1 MSTVFKKITTE
12 KPCRS
17 DAMINNDKSKNNLR
31 VETNIQHKT
40 IHYGYSKKMA
50 SGFTL
55 IELVIVVVIL
65 GLLAATALPRLL
77 DVTADAEDATV
88 DGVAGGYA
96 TGVGLV
102 RAEWE
107 LEGRPVENNGTN
119 LTFVTIES
127 LQVGIDQ
134 DTGYPTGQLN
144 TDSST
149 EDDQISTLDCE
160 SIFNLIM
167 QSAPTISS
175 DWNDRPFENFRYFT
189 NVRTG
194 VGSGGNDVCYYYLT
208 QTIKNRTTEPTDN
221 LAGNGFIYDP
231 RIGQVIV
238 FSNN

>member
-1 MSTVFKKITTE
+1 MKKTNNIKPYNIATLKKI
-12 KPCRS
+12 
-17 DAMINNDKSKNNLR
+17 D
-31 VETNIQHKT
+31 
-40 IHYGYSKKMA
+40 

-65 GLLAATALPRLL
+65 GLLAAVALPRLL

-102 RAEWE
+102 RAKWE
-107 LEGRPVENNGTN
+107 LEGRPTENNGTN
-119 LTFVTIES
+119 LSFVTIES
-127 LQVGIDQ
+127 IEVGIDQ

-144 TDSST
+144 TDSSS
-149 EDDQISTLDCE
+149 EDDKMSTLDCE

-175 DWNDRPFENFRYFT
+175 DWNDRPFEDFRYFT
-189 NVRTG
+189 NVKTS

-208 QTIKNRTTEPTDN
+208 QTIKNRTIEPTDN

>member
-1 MSTVFKKITTE
+1 
-12 KPCRS
+12 
-17 DAMINNDKSKNNLR
+17 MINSNKNNNNNVR
-31 VETNIQHKT
+31 VETKMQHKT
-40 IHYGYSKKMA
+40 LQYKNAARVA

-107 LEGRPVENNGTN
+107 LEGRPKENNGTN
-119 LTFVTIES
+119 STFVTIES

-144 TDSST
+144 TDSSS
-149 EDDQISTLDCE
+149 EDDQMSTLDCE

-175 DWNDRPFENFRYFT
+175 DWNDRPFEDFRYFT

-208 QTIKNRTTEPTDN
+208 QTVKNRSTEPTNN

>member
-1 MSTVFKKITTE
+1 MNSNQTKVGLNVMHKTTE
-12 KPCRS
+12 YKPKVKG
-17 DAMINNDKSKNNLR
+17 A
-31 VETNIQHKT
+31 
-40 IHYGYSKKMA
+40 A
-50 SGFTL
+50 GFTL

-65 GLLAATALPRLL
+65 GLLAATALPRLI

-88 DGVAGGYA
+88 DGVAGGFA

-107 LEGRPVENNGTN
+107 LEGRPKENNGTN
-119 LTFVTIES
+119 STFVTLES
-127 LQVGIDQ
+127 IQVGVDQ
-134 DTGYPTGQLN
+134 DTGYPTGQLD
-144 TDSST
+144 TDGSS
-149 EDDQISTLDCE
+149 EDDQMSTLDCE

-208 QTIKNRTTEPTDN
+208 QTVKNRTTEPTDN

>member
-1 MSTVFKKITTE
+1 M
-12 KPCRS
+12 
-17 DAMINNDKSKNNLR
+17 NDKNPLVRQNKPHNTL
-31 VETNIQHKT
+31 Q
-40 IHYGYSKKMA
+40 YGHPQKML

-102 RAEWE
+102 RAKWE
-107 LEGRPVENNGTN
+107 LEGRPKANKASSK
-119 LTFVTIES
+119 TFVTIES
-127 LQVGIDQ
+127 IEVGIDQ
-134 DTGYPTGQLN
+134 NTGYPTGQLD
-144 TDSST
+144 TDNSS
-149 EDDQISTLDCE
+149 EDDQMSTLDCE

-175 DWNDRPFENFRYFT
+175 DWDERPFEDFRYFT

-194 VGSGGNDVCYYYLT
+194 EGSGGNDVCYCYLT
-208 QTIKNRTTEPTDN
+208 QTVKNLSTEPTDN

>member
-1 MSTVFKKITTE
+1 MT
-12 KPCRS
+12 
-17 DAMINNDKSKNNLR
+17 NNIKSNSNAR
-31 VETNIQHKT
+31 VETNMQLNTGHN
-40 IHYGYSKKMA
+40 GYPKKA
-50 SGFTL
+50 TSGFTL

-88 DGVAGGYA
+88 DGVAGGFA

-102 RAEWE
+102 RAQWE
-107 LEGRPVENNGTN
+107 LEGRPTENNGTN
-119 LTFVTIES
+119 STFVTIES
-127 LQVGIDQ
+127 IQVGIDQ
-134 DTGYPTGQLN
+134 DTGYPTGQLD
-144 TDSST
+144 TDSSS
-149 EDDQISTLDCE
+149 EDDQMSTLDCE

-194 VGSGGNDVCYYYLT
+194 IGSGGNDVCYYYLT
-208 QTIKNRTTEPTDN
+208 QTVKNRTTEPTDN

>member
-1 MSTVFKKITTE
+1 MT
-12 KPCRS
+12 
-17 DAMINNDKSKNNLR
+17 NNIKSNNNAR
-31 VETNIQHKT
+31 VETNMQYKT
-40 IHYGYSKKMA
+40 LDYCSTKKMA

-107 LEGRPVENNGTN
+107 LEGRPKENNGTN
-119 LTFVTIES
+119 STFVTIES

-134 DTGYPTGQLN
+134 DTGYPTGQLD

-149 EDDQISTLDCE
+149 EDNQMSTLDCE

-175 DWNDRPFENFRYFT
+175 DWNDRPFEDFRYFT

-208 QTIKNRTTEPTDN
+208 QTVKNRTTEPTDN

>member
-1 MSTVFKKITTE
+1 MS
-12 KPCRS
+12 
-17 DAMINNDKSKNNLR
+17 NNVTCNNNAR
-31 VETNIQHKT
+31 VDTNMPQKT
-40 IHYGYSKKMA
+40 AHYGNAKKVA

-88 DGVAGGYA
+88 DGVAGGFA

-102 RAEWE
+102 RAQWE
-107 LEGRPVENNGTN
+107 LEGRPIENNGTN

-127 LQVGIDQ
+127 IQVGIDQ
-134 DTGYPTGQLN
+134 DTGYPTGQLD
-144 TDSST
+144 TDSSS
-149 EDDQISTLDCE
+149 EDNQMSTLDCE

-175 DWNDRPFENFRYFT
+175 DWNDRPFENYRYFT

-208 QTIKNRTTEPTDN
+208 QTVKNRTSEPTDN

>member
-1 MSTVFKKITTE
+1 MTLTQGQPLQNTYHRRHS
-12 KPCRS
+12 
-17 DAMINNDKSKNNLR
+17 
-31 VETNIQHKT
+31 H
-40 IHYGYSKKMA
+40 

-77 DVTADAEDATV
+77 DVTKEAEDATV
-88 DGVAGGYA
+88 EGVAGGFA

-102 RAEWE
+102 RAQWE
-107 LEGRPVENNGTN
+107 IEGRPKENFSTN
-119 LTFVTIES
+119 ATFITIDGIR
-127 LQVGIDQ
+127 VGVDQ
-134 DTGYPTGQLN
+134 DTGYPTGQLD

-149 EDDQISTLDCE
+149 EDEQVSLLDCE

-175 DWNDRPFENFRYFT
+175 TWNDRPFDDFRYFT
-189 NVRTG
+189 ALSQGAGT
-194 VGSGGNDVCYYYLT
+194 GGNDICYYYLT
-208 QTIKNRTTEPTDN
+208 QTIKNRSQEPDDN
-221 LAGNGFIYDP
+221 SAGNGFIYDP

>member
-1 MSTVFKKITTE
+1 MSNKT
-12 KPCRS
+12 
-17 DAMINNDKSKNNLR
+17 R
-31 VETNIQHKT
+31 VEINMQHKVV
-40 IHYGYSKKMA
+40 HYASTKKMT

-107 LEGRPVENNGTN
+107 LEGRPKENNGTN
-119 LTFVTIES
+119 STFVTIES
-127 LQVGIDQ
+127 IQVGIDK

-144 TDSST
+144 TDSSS
-149 EDDQISTLDCE
+149 EDNQMSTLDCE

-175 DWNDRPFENFRYFT
+175 NWNQRPFEDFRYFT
-189 NVRTG
+189 NVRPG

-208 QTIKNRTTEPTDN
+208 QTVKNRITEPTDN

>member
-1 MSTVFKKITTE
+1 MTGLLKNITS
-12 KPCRS
+12 KNPCRNIPMS
-17 DAMINNDKSKNNLR
+17 NNNAR
-31 VETNIQHKT
+31 VETKMQSNT
-40 IHYGYSKKMA
+40 IRYGYTKKMA

-107 LEGRPVENNGTN
+107 LEGRPTENNGTN
-119 LTFVTIES
+119 STFVTIES
-127 LQVGIDQ
+127 IQVGIDQ
-134 DTGYPTGQLN
+134 NTGYPTGQLD
-144 TDSST
+144 TDSSS
-149 EDDQISTLDCE
+149 EDDQMSTLDCE

-167 QSAPTISS
+167 QSAPTISA

-208 QTIKNRTTEPTDN
+208 QTVKNRTTEPTDN

>member
-1 MSTVFKKITTE
+1 MNNNVNKKSSDTPSRSRTMIDAISVSTTNTRREIHKKG
-12 KPCRS
+12 RH
-17 DAMINNDKSKNNLR
+17 
-31 VETNIQHKT
+31 Q
-40 IHYGYSKKMA
+40 
-50 SGFTL
+50 GFTL

-88 DGVAGGYA
+88 DGVAGGFA

-107 LEGRPVENNGTN
+107 LEGRPKENGGTN
-119 LTFVTIES
+119 LSFVTIES
-127 LQVGIDQ
+127 IQVGIDQ
-134 DTGYPTGQLN
+134 DTGYPTGQLD
-144 TDSST
+144 TDSSS
-149 EDDQISTLDCE
+149 EDDQMSILDCE

-175 DWNDRPFENFRYFT
+175 DWNDRPFEDFRYFT

-194 VGSGGNDVCYYYLT
+194 VGSGGNEVCYYYLT
-208 QTIKNRTTEPTDN
+208 QTVKNRTTEPTDN

>member
-1 MSTVFKKITTE
+1 MT
-12 KPCRS
+12 
-17 DAMINNDKSKNNLR
+17 NNIKSNNNAR
-31 VETNIQHKT
+31 VETNMQHK
-40 IHYGYSKKMA
+40 IINYGYPKKVA

-107 LEGRPVENNGTN
+107 LEGRPTENNGAN
-119 LTFVTIES
+119 STFVTIES
-127 LQVGIDQ
+127 IQVGIDQ
-134 DTGYPTGQLN
+134 DTGYPTGQLD
-144 TDSST
+144 TDSSS
-149 EDDQISTLDCE
+149 EDDQMSTLDCE

-175 DWNDRPFENFRYFT
+175 DWNDRPFEDYRYFT

-208 QTIKNRTTEPTDN
+208 QTVKNRTSEPTDN

-238 FSNN
+238 FSNNNSRQRRVTSSE

>member
-1 MSTVFKKITTE
+1 MMDNKNKAKVE
-12 KPCRS
+12 KNTS
-17 DAMINNDKSKNNLR
+17 YKSVNYKQTAR
-31 VETNIQHKT
+31 V
-40 IHYGYSKKMA
+40 A

-88 DGVAGGYA
+88 DGVAGGFA

-102 RAEWE
+102 RAKWE
-107 LEGRPVENNGTN
+107 LEGRPKENRGTS

-127 LQVGIDQ
+127 IQIGIDKN
-134 DTGYPTGQLN
+134 TGYPTGQLD
-144 TDSST
+144 TDSSS
-149 EDDQISTLDCE
+149 EDDTVSDLDCE
-160 SIFNLIM
+160 NIFKLIM
-167 QSAPTISS
+167 QSAPAISS
-175 DWNDRPFENFRYFT
+175 KWDERPFEDYRYFT
-189 NVRTG
+189 NSKADT
-194 VGSGGNDVCYYYLT
+194 GSGGNDVCYYYLT
-208 QTIKNRTTEPTDN
+208 QTVKNIENEPTDN

>member
-1 MSTVFKKITTE
+1 MSKNSSTV
-12 KPCRS
+12 
-17 DAMINNDKSKNNLR
+17 KNIKQR
-31 VETNIQHKT
+31 VT
-40 IHYGYSKKMA
+40 IKNSHTKNQEL
-50 SGFTL
+50 GFTL

>member
-1 MSTVFKKITTE
+1 MTNNINSNNNARVDTNMPQKTT
-12 KPCRS
+12 
-17 DAMINNDKSKNNLR
+17 
-31 VETNIQHKT
+31 
-40 IHYGYSKKMA
+40 HYGYAKKVA
-50 SGFTL
+50 TGFTL

-88 DGVAGGYA
+88 DGVAGGFA

-107 LEGRPVENNGTN
+107 LEGRPIENSGTN

-127 LQVGIDQ
+127 IQVGIDQ
-134 DTGYPTGQLN
+134 NTGYPTGQLD
-144 TDSST
+144 TDSSS
-149 EDDQISTLDCE
+149 EDDQMSTLDCE

-175 DWNDRPFENFRYFT
+175 DWNDRPFENYRYFT

-208 QTIKNRTTEPTDN
+208 QTVKNRSTEPTDN

>member
-1 MSTVFKKITTE
+1 MS
-12 KPCRS
+12 
-17 DAMINNDKSKNNLR
+17 NNAR
-31 VETNIQHKT
+31 VEKNMQHKSINFRHT
-40 IHYGYSKKMA
+40 ARTA

-107 LEGRPVENNGTN
+107 LEGRPKENNGTN
-119 LTFVTIES
+119 STFVTIES
-127 LQVGIDQ
+127 LQVGIDK
-134 DTGYPTGQLN
+134 DTGYPTGQLD
-144 TDSST
+144 TDSSS
-149 EDDQISTLDCE
+149 EDDQMSTLDCE

-175 DWNDRPFENFRYFT
+175 DWNNRPFEDFRYFT
-189 NVRTG
+189 NVRPG

-208 QTIKNRTTEPTDN
+208 QTIKNRNVEPTDN

>member
-1 MSTVFKKITTE
+1 MS
-12 KPCRS
+12 
-17 DAMINNDKSKNNLR
+17 NNAK
-31 VETNIQHKT
+31 VETNMQQKKT
-40 IHYGYSKKMA
+40 HYGYGKKVA

-88 DGVAGGYA
+88 DGVAGGFA

-107 LEGRPVENNGTN
+107 LEGRPIENNGTN
-119 LTFVTIES
+119 STFVTIES
-127 LQVGIDQ
+127 IQVGIDQ
-134 DTGYPTGQLN
+134 NTGYPTGQLD
-144 TDSST
+144 TDSSS
-149 EDDQISTLDCE
+149 EDDQMSTLDCE

-175 DWNDRPFENFRYFT
+175 DWNDRPFEDFRYFT

-208 QTIKNRTTEPTDN
+208 QTVKNRATEPTDN

>member
-1 MSTVFKKITTE
+1 L
-12 KPCRS
+12 
-17 DAMINNDKSKNNLR
+17 NNSNPK
-31 VETNIQHKT
+31 VETNVRHKT
-40 IHYGYSKKMA
+40 IHYKYTIRVA

-65 GLLAATALPRLL
+65 GLLAVTALPRLL

-107 LEGRPVENNGTN
+107 LEGRPKENNGTN
-119 LTFVTIES
+119 STFVTIES
-127 LQVGIDQ
+127 LQVGIDKN
-134 DTGYPTGQLN
+134 TGYPTGQLN
-144 TDSST
+144 TDNSS
-149 EDDQISTLDCE
+149 EDDQMSTLDCE

-175 DWNDRPFENFRYFT
+175 SWNDRPFEDFRYFT
-189 NVRTG
+189 SVGASGG
-194 VGSGGNDVCYYYLT
+194 VGGSDVCYYYLT
-208 QTIKNRTTEPTDN
+208 QTIKNLSTEPTDN

-231 RIGQVIV
+231 RIGQVMV